1 LNILVFL
8 LSSTGHSDYGAR
20 RELFNPK
27 KGENVMKLNA
37 PKKITWLIS
46 LIIGALGIVAHL
58 VAIPVLSVYAFW
70 LVVVGFVLL
79 VLGTFLKG
87 L

>member
-1 LNILVFL
+1 
-8 LSSTGHSDYGAR
+8 
-20 RELFNPK
+20 
-27 KGENVMKLNA
+27 MKLNA
-37 PKKITWLIS
+37 PKKITWLMS
-46 LIIGALGIVAHL
+46 LIIGALGSVAHL

>member
-1 LNILVFL
+1 
-8 LSSTGHSDYGAR
+8 
-20 RELFNPK
+20 
-27 KGENVMKLNA
+27 MKLNA